1 MQRLNSSGLIAWF
14 IKNPV
19 AANLLMLF
27 IMVAGILS
35 VFSISKE
42 MFPRTYINTIQV
54 TAVYPG
60 AAPVEVERGVIEP
73 IEAALQGMSGIKEM
87 RSEASRDFASINL
100 DIEEN
105 KDINEMLARV
115 ENRVNGI
122 LNFPENLERPNV
134 SRFEYQG
141 WVSGVAVSGPLND
154 YDRKI
159 IGQQIHDELLA
170 LPSIKQAIL
179 WGVDDYEIAIE
190 VKEERLRE
198 LSMTLNEVAQM
209 LRQSSVDLPAGM
221 IRSSEGNILVRTQ
234 GKAYTGE
241 DFENMVLR
249 SNPDGTQLLV
259 SDVAV
264 VKDGFAETST
274 LVNFDREPAINIGIF
289 SLEDQNVLEID
300 QAVKEYIEKKRP
312 TLAEG
317 LSIDQFAPV
326 APHLRGRLDMMMSNL
341 AMGAVLVAI
350 VLTLFLNI
358 QVAFWVLLGIPVSF
372 LGAFWLMPV
381 NPFPVTV
388 NVLSLFAFIMVLGI
402 VVDDAIVIGESIY
415 TEAQQE
421 AEKKSRLSN
430 GVSEFVAS
438 VDNVIAG
445 AKRVAIP
452 STIGVLTTMAAFAPM
467 LFIGGVVAGFQE
479 AIAVVVILCLIFS
492 LIESKLILPA
502 HLVGLKL
509 GHEPSP
515 RFAFIRRWQD
525 WVSINLK
532 RFVSNRYQP
541 FLKQCLEKR
550 YTTVACFIALLI
562 VSAGA
567 LNGGIAKFEF
577 FPNVPSDDIRAEV
590 IVHDGTSA
598 ETMKTVLKTVEAAA
612 YRVDYDYRQQYPN
625 SEGLIKHL
633 LLYTDSDTKGTFIV
647 SLTPQQNRSISSLE
661 FERLWRM
668 QVGSLPNVRKQ
679 RYFAS
684 TNAGGGSKINFQ
696 LSSSNLDQLE
706 IASVELENKLAQYNG
721 VFDIYNTQ
729 GVGGQEIQI
738 NLKPYATQ
746 IGITLG
752 DVAQQVRQAFYGE
765 EVQRLQRGVDTV
777 KVMVRYPDTARSS
790 VAALENLLIQTRTG
804 EAIRIGQVAN
814 VNLGQGLSSI
824 ERTDRKRTVNVIA
837 DADPSKI
844 QSGIVV
850 SDITENFI
858 PDLLDRYPDIQF
870 DLGGSSK
877 EEQTLIVRTLIG
889 FMAAMFMIYGLLAV
903 PLRSYVQP
911 LVIMSVIPFGF
922 VGAVVGH
929 ILFGVTMSM
938 LSVMG
943 LIALAGV
950 VVNDSLILV
959 EFANRRRAEGETI
972 EQALLSA
979 GQQRFRAIV
988 LTTLTTFVGLL
999 PMFFETSM
1007 QAQFV
1012 IPMALS
1018 LGFGIVFATTM
1029 TLILVPCCYRIV
1041 YDFKDYLQ
1049 KMRSTLKS
1057 RVEQLRS
1064 KPALETKKG
1073 R

>member
-1 MQRLNSSGLIAWF
+1 MERFNTSGLIAWF
-14 IKNPV
+14 IRNPV
-19 AANLLMLF
+19 AANLLMMF
-27 IMVAGILS
+27 IMVAGLLS

-42 MFPRTYINTIQV
+42 MFPRTYVNTIQV

-73 IEAALQGMSGIKEM
+73 IEAALQGMSGVKEM
-87 RSEASRDFASINL
+87 RSKASRDFARVSL

-105 KDINEMLARV
+105 QDINEMLARV

-134 SRFEYQG
+134 RRYEYQG
-141 WVSGVAVSGPLND
+141 WVSGVAVSGPLNI

-159 IGQQIHDELLA
+159 LGQQIHDELLA
-170 LPSIKQAIL
+170 LPEVKQAIL

-190 VKEERLRE
+190 VREERLRE
-198 LSMTLNEVAQM
+198 LGMTLGEVAQM
-209 LRQSSVDLPAGM
+209 LRQSSIDLPAGM

-241 DFENMVLR
+241 EFANMVLR

-259 SDVAV
+259 SDVAD
-264 VKDGFAETST
+264 VKDGFTETNT
-274 LVNFDREPAINIGIF
+274 LVNFDREPAFNIGIF

-300 QAVKEYIEKKRP
+300 QAIKAYIEEKRP

-317 LSIDQFAPV
+317 LSIHQFAPV
-326 APHLRGRLDMMMSNL
+326 APHLRGRLDMMLSNL

-350 VLTLFLNI
+350 VLTLFLNV
-358 QVAFWVLLGIPVSF
+358 QVAFWVLVGIPVSF

-415 TEAQQE
+415 TEAQQA
-421 AEKKSRLSN
+421 AEKSN
-430 GVSEFVAS
+430 PPGRIQGFVTSAE
-438 VDNVIAG
+438 NVIAG

-467 LFIGGVVAGFQE
+467 LFIGGVVSGFQE
-479 AIAVVVILCLIFS
+479 AIATVVILCLVFS
-492 LIESKLILPA
+492 LVESKLILPA

-509 GHEPSP
+509 GDKPASG
-515 RFAFIRRWQD
+515 FAFIRRWQD

-532 RFVSNRYQP
+532 RFVSNQYQP
-541 FLKQCLEKR
+541 FLERCIKNR
-550 YTTVACFIALLI
+550 YTTVACFVALLI
-562 VSAGA
+562 ISAGA
-567 LNGGIAKFEF
+567 LSGGIAKFEF
-577 FPNVPSDDIRAEV
+577 FPNVPSDRVRAE
-590 IVHDGTSA
+590 IILYDGTSA
-598 ETMKTVLKTVEAAA
+598 ETMETVLKTVEAAA

-625 SEGLIKHL
+625 SQGLINHV
-633 LLYTDSDTKGTFIV
+633 LLYTDSDTEGTFVV
-647 SLTPQQNRSISSLE
+647 SLMPQEDREISSLE
-661 FERLWRM
+661 FEQLWRL
-668 QVGSLPNVRKQ
+668 QVGALPNVRKQ

-684 TNAGGGSKINFQ
+684 TNAGGGAKINLQ
-696 LSSSNLDQLE
+696 LSSSNPEQLE
-706 IASVELENKLAQYNG
+706 MASVELENKLAQYNG

-738 NLKPYATQ
+738 SLKPYANQ

-752 DVAQQVRQAFYGE
+752 DVAKQVRQAFYGE

-777 KVMVRYPDTARSS
+777 KVMVRYPDAARGS

-824 ERTDRKRTVNVIA
+824 SRTDRKRTVNVIA
-837 DADPSKI
+837 DADPAKI
-844 QSGIVV
+844 QSGVVV

-858 PDLLDRYPDIQF
+858 PDLIQRYPDIQF
-870 DLGGSSK
+870 DLGGSSR
-877 EEQTLIVRTLIG
+877 EERTLITRTLVG
-889 FMAAMFMIYGLLAV
+889 FMAALFMIYGLLAV

-922 VGAVVGH
+922 IGAIVGH

-943 LIALAGV
+943 LVALAGV

-959 EFANRRRAEGETI
+959 EFANRRRAEGDSI
-972 EQALLSA
+972 EQALISA

-1041 YDFKDYLQ
+1041 YDAKDYLQ
-1049 KMRSTLKS
+1049 QRWSA
-1057 RVEQLRS
+1057 LRS
-1064 KPALETKKG
+1064 QIQKV
-1073 R
+1073 